1 MADDFK
7 QFWDSLISGKADIP
21 LDLQG
26 VPVVKWIWD
35 AGMGYYNA
43 GSEVDLTQ
51 ANLETALDTIES
63 QLETV
68 YAGTETTARGFEQAF
83 KQAIEFAEET
93 HGLKLDIAD
102 QEFWQAVQQNV
113 GLQGEERRRMNRE
126 AIEGYTQRAAA
137 GGEATSKLAQ
147 SGVRN
152 TGSAQSLQSETSR
165 MYDVDIAEIDK
176 QLESEMAQY
185 ERERGGYR
193 QDKSRAIRAADL
205 EQSQIVR
212 SSQSGF
218 ERSMENIIGKD
229 IDFSKYF
236 AGDQS
241 LVDTLGGADWFKDTL
256 LTAPY
261 KDAYRGVKEQQQNA
275 TEAFDES
282 IWGKFEQGME
292 NVSNAIFDPIQ
303 KAWDWVFS
311 LF

>member
-1 MADDFK
+1 MAEDFS
-7 QFWDSLISGKADIP
+7 QFWDSLISGKAEIP

-43 GSEVDLTQ
+43 GSAVDLTQ
-51 ANLETALDTIES
+51 ANLETALDTIQS

-68 YAGTETTARGFEQAF
+68 WSGTETTARGFEQAF

-126 AIEGYTQRAAA
+126 AIEAYTQRAAA
-137 GGEATSKLAQ
+137 GGEATSQLAQ
-147 SGVRN
+147 SGIRN
-152 TGSAQSLQSETSR
+152 TGTAQSLRSETSR
-165 MYDVDIAEIDK
+165 MYDVNIAEIDK

-205 EQSQIVR
+205 EKSQIVR

-236 AGDQS
+236 AGNEA

-261 KDAYRGVKEQQQNA
+261 VDEYVGVRQQQINVN
-275 TEAFDES
+275 EAYDTS
-282 IWGKFEQGME
+282 IWGNFERGME
-292 NVSNAIFDPIQ
+292 NVSNAVFDPLE
-303 KAWDWVFS
+303 KASDWFFS